1 MELESTVEI
10 IRTDRLELV
19 PLGAAFVEAVL
30 QGDRATAERAIGARV
45 SRWLMGNPSHLVQLL
60 LAQSGPGAGGL
71 GVLGWL
77 VLVGSSG
84 RRRVIGSAGFHG
96 PPDERGRLEIG
107 CVIEP
112 ASRRRGYA
120 AEAMR
125 TLVLRAVEDLGITRF
140 VVAVPSILGS
150 SGGTALEIG
159 YGPADWPGD
168 ALRAL
173 LGEPARTRPP
183 AR

>member
-1 MELESTVEI
+1 MEI

-19 PLGAAFVEAVL
+19 PLLAAFVDAVR
-30 QGDRATAERAIGARV
+30 QGDRAAAERAIGARV
-45 SRWLMGNPSHLVQLL
+45 SRWLMREPSHLVQLL
-60 LAQSGPGAGGL
+60 LAQSGPGAGGP
-71 GVLGWL
+71 GVVGWL
-77 VLVGSSG
+77 VVAVGRSG

-168 ALRAL
+168 TLRAL